1 MINQLEYPEMEAEPV
16 KVLQTAYFVRKPTT
30 YLVAA
35 SNYSN
40 ILREYTSLC
49 AVLFIPYGSEP
60 SYNGSTHTT
69 CVVPFFR
76 QFRSSYEFSS

>member
-1 MINQLEYPEMEAEPV
+1 MISNNPGYSL
-16 KVLQTAYFVRKPTT
+16 LQTAYFVRKPTT

-49 AVLFIPYGSEP
+49 DVLFITDSSNRRDWPLMPIYTVEMTCKKLT
-60 SYNGSTHTT
+60 NGFIALVS
-69 CVVPFFR
+69 R
-76 QFRSSYEFSS
+76 ER